1 MWLGI
6 PKIPQILL
14 DNTDRNRTSPFA
26 FTGNKFEFRAV
37 GSSANSSAPMTVLNS
52 IMADQLISFKKEVDS
67 LVAKGEKKDV
77 AILTILK
84 RYIKESK
91 AIRFEGNGYSL
102 EWEKEAAKRGLA
114 NIKTTPKALDAYV
127 SKKTSDLFTRNNIF
141 NPVEIHARHEIM
153 LENYMKKL
161 QIESRIIGE
170 LVTSSVIPASVS
182 YQNTLIENVKGLKE
196 IGLTKAAYEP
206 QFELLK
212 KISEHISII
221 KKSVDEMTEER
232 KKANTIADSRKLA
245 IAYDEKVKPYFE
257 TIRYNVDKLELIVGD
272 EYWPLPK
279 FRELLFLK

>member
-1 MWLGI
+1 
-6 PKIPQILL
+6 
-14 DNTDRNRTSPFA
+14 
-26 FTGNKFEFRAV
+26 
-37 GSSANSSAPMTVLNS
+37 
-52 IMADQLISFKKEVDS
+52 MADQLISFKKEVDS

-141 NPVEIHARHEIM
+141 NSVEIHARHEIM

-170 LVTSSVIPASVS
+170 LVTSSIIPASVS

-206 QFELLK
+206 QFEILK
-212 KISEHISII
+212 KISEHMSII

-245 IAYDEKVKPYFE
+245 IAYDEKVKPFFE